1 MLGEVTAIVLSKR
14 HRLDHD
20 MKDEIL
26 RLSDRIVLAQHL
38 VFTTTVKD
46 LHCAN
51 LKSDC
56 LIYCEWTFV

>member
-1 MLGEVTAIVLSKR
+1 
-14 HRLDHD
+14 
-20 MKDEIL
+20 MKYYDSQI
-26 RLSDRIVLAQHL
+26 IVLAQHL